1 MLNPQRTVKKSL
13 GKYRMA
19 HELRVVFNIFKW
31 SGKKKSKED
40 DYLMALKI
48 I

>member
-1 MLNPQRTVKKSL
+1 
-13 GKYRMA
+13 MA

-31 SGKKKSKED
+31 SGGKKKSKED
-40 DYLMALKI
+40 EYLMAFKI